1 MLADPK
7 PLNFLMATEN
17 GLPVAAYNAEM
28 PSTEDDKDEYL
39 LGLIEELE
47 ELRQQKD
54 VRIMLDEQ
62 YNIK

>member
-1 MLADPK
+1 
-7 PLNFLMATEN
+7 MAPEN